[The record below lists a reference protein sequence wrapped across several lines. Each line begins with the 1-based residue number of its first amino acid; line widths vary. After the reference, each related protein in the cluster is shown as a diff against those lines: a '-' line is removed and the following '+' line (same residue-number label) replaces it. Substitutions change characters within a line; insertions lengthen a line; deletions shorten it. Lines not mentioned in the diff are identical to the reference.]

1 MCYAPLASS
10 SALGLTKSLAWRCL
24 AVTQPLCYRPF
35 STATQKQ
42 THTLPACQERKQS
55 IAGGLKNV
63 GYDM

>member
-1 MCYAPLASS
+1 MWYAPLASI
-10 SALGLTKSLAWRCL
+10 SALGLTKFLAWRCL
-24 AVTQPLCYRPF
+24 AVTQPLSVTDLFPP
-35 STATQKQ
+35 